1 MLVNAMLVLM
11 NNLFLYKKRESAYIK
26 FEDIELS
33 TAMHNKISMKE
44 ALYQHGF
51 QLLSE
56 VSHDENIQLYSAV
69 VGKSGKIL
77 NIGNYLTF
85 DNNGEVRTLNIH
97 DPL

>member
-33 TAMHNKISMKE
+33 TAMHNKILMKE

-56 VSHDENIQLYSAV
+56 VSPQCN
-69 VGKSGKIL
+69 
-77 NIGNYLTF
+77 
-85 DNNGEVRTLNIH
+85 
-97 DPL
+97 